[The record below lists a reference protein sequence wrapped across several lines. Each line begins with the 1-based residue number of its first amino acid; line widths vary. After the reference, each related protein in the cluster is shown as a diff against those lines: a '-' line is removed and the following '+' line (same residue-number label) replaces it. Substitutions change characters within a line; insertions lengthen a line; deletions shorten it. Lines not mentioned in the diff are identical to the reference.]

1 MSSQRTSSKI
11 NISNGFLLKALIS
24 YIAVAIIPMLLLIA
38 SYKTGLDK
46 SAELEK
52 SRLVTSIERT
62 CSAINTDAAKLPN
75 QITAILKDN
84 QLMELCRCLNPLVYK
99 KNTSKVIDAQR
110 RLSVIGMCNG
120 LYDELLI
127 YNIDNDYLI
136 STESI
141 YLKPALFPE
150 AISQKFRDS
159 DWPTMLLDIV
169 RKEAGY
175 RSKWIT
181 LPDVSSNKAAIAYI
195 QPLYINNVNITS
207 IYVLMLLS
215 PEKLESYLESDGSI
229 SMSVIDEKGQ
239 LIAGNMEYPLD
250 TYQLLGVQGMDEL
263 TGEDGNRYIVLSRP
277 ISYAGLN
284 VIATLPYASVYER
297 VTPLR
302 NAFVIAACLVILTTF
317 ALCIGFAFINTRP
330 IDHILVMLFGTRAN
344 ELPKHMDN
352 WHTLDSTIKRLID
365 DNYQLKRS
373 VKLQADYLKASMYY
387 ELLTDWQGDESKK
400 MVPRLRELNLYIEG
414 EFMLV
419 SLLFRSKTKST
430 NQTALSM
437 TLHAFVQDAF
447 PLAHHITETG
457 ALRFAAIIPPD
468 DDNAINAQLEAMKD
482 RAENILG
489 MQLICVADKAP
500 ELSQLGRVSWE
511 HSRTMELI
519 MANEHTV
526 HSDGEKSTFS
536 NADVSSGVYPGS
548 LDTNLSSAILS
559 GDERLLS
566 STLSELLNGV
576 CAGGKLPN
584 SNLKLYM
591 ERCRMTIAQTVCR
604 CPNID
609 ADMALSL
616 VRQLRYYNRL
626 DNIQTQLEQ
635 MKRILEPVMNI
646 MSQRAG
652 SSLRKARITA
662 DIIDYLKEHFCDADM
677 CLGTLTQ
684 HFNLE
689 EGYISTLIKLETG
702 TSFHTY
708 LEQLRIE
715 KACEL
720 LRNGCKIKDV
730 AVNVGYNSPGNF
742 RRAFIKITGKAPSRL
757 DSV

>member
-1 MSSQRTSSKI
+1 MSLQRTSAKI
-11 NISNGFLLKALIS
+11 NISNGFLIKALIS
-24 YIAVAIIPMLLLIA
+24 YIAVALIPMLLLIA

-52 SRLVTSIERT
+52 SRLITSIERT
-62 CSAINTDAAKLPN
+62 CSALNTDAAKLPN

-141 YLKPALFPE
+141 YLKPSLFPD

-159 DWPTMLLDIV
+159 DWPAMLLDTV

-181 LPDVSSNKAAIAYI
+181 LPDASSNKAAIVYM

-207 IYVLMLLS
+207 TYVLMLLS
-215 PEKLESYLESDGSI
+215 PEKLESYLESDDSI
-229 SMSVIDEKGQ
+229 SMAVIDENGQ
-239 LIAGNMEYPLD
+239 LIAGKVDCPID
-250 TYQLLGVQGMDEL
+250 AYQLIGAHEMNEMNGAD
-263 TGEDGNRYIVLSRP
+263 GERYITLSRP

-284 VIATLPYASVYER
+284 VIATLPYAAVYER
-297 VTPLR
+297 VIPLR
-302 NAFVIAACLVILTTF
+302 NAFVIAACLVILTTL

-330 IDHILVMLFGTRAN
+330 IDHILIMLFGTRAN

-373 VKLQADYLKASMYY
+373 VKLQADYLKANMYY

-400 MVPRLRELNLYIEG
+400 LVPRLRELNLYIEG
-414 EFMLV
+414 EFTLV
-419 SLLFRSKTKST
+419 SLLFRTKARST

-437 TLHAFVQDAF
+437 TLHAFVQDSF

-457 ALRFAAIIPPD
+457 ALRFAAIIPADND
-468 DDNAINAQLEAMKD
+468 DIISSQLDAMKA
-482 RAENILG
+482 RAESILG
-489 MQLICVADKAP
+489 MQLICVADKVP

-511 HSRTMELI
+511 HSRTMELTI
-519 MANEHTV
+519 ANERM
-526 HSDGEKSTFS
+526 HSDDDNTALNDFDT
-536 NADVSSGVYPGS
+536 NLGVYPGS
-548 LDTNLSSAILS
+548 LDTKLSSSILS

-566 STLSELLNGV
+566 SAFTELWEGV
-576 CAGGKLPN
+576 CACGQLPN

-604 CPNID
+604 CQNID
-609 ADMALSL
+609 ADMALGI

-635 MKRILEPVMNI
+635 MKRILEPVMSI
-646 MSQRAG
+646 MSQRTG

-677 CLGTLTQ
+677 CLGMLSEK
-684 HFNLE
+684 FNLD
-689 EGYISTLIKLETG
+689 EGYISTLIKMETG
-702 TSFHTY
+702 QSFQAY
-708 LEQLRIE
+708 LEQLRID

-720 LRNGCKIKDV
+720 LRCGCKIKDV
-730 AVNVGYNSPGNF
+730 SSNVGYNSPGNF
-742 RRAFIKITGKAPSRL
+742 RRAFVKVTGKAPSRL